1 MRESVDVV
9 FQNQT
14 FHIFHYKYAD
24 GPKKRA
30 ATKLQKENGLGLS
43 RLTRNCGAPVV
54 EESSASYFSQTK
66 RNTVKGHKHK
76 SRFENPALKAST
88 SMKNKMYLL
97 WK

>member
-1 MRESVDVV
+1 MWKQDERRFENNKDMTSMRESVDVV

-43 RLTRNCGAPVV
+43 RLTRHCGAPVV
-54 EESSASYFSQTK
+54 EKSSDKLF
-66 RNTVKGHKHK
+66 
-76 SRFENPALKAST
+76 
-88 SMKNKMYLL
+88 
-97 WK
+97 

>member
-30 ATKLQKENGLGLS
+30 PTKLQKENGLGLS
-43 RLTRNCGAPVV
+43 R
-54 EESSASYFSQTK
+54 
-66 RNTVKGHKHK
+66 
-76 SRFENPALKAST
+76 
-88 SMKNKMYLL
+88 
-97 WK
+97 